1 MLRIIK
7 AKSVARVHTHTHTHT
22 HTHSFIKESNNINK
36 KKGNIIL
43 PRGYYD
49 TG

>member
-1 MLRIIK
+1 MIRILETKTI
-7 AKSVARVHTHTHTHT
+7 AGVYI
-22 HTHSFIKESNNINK
+22 HSFIKESNNINK

>member
-1 MLRIIK
+1 MIRMLE
-7 AKSVARVHTHTHTHT
+7 AKTIAGVHTHTHT